1 MTVHLIILSSPLS
14 LSAGPQQVLHNQ
26 TLNTSACVATT
37 ELCKTY
43 YFNNNNRNP
52 SASDTAIATN
62 SFCLAVMKSL
72 KEIKMPKRV
81 SYLKTIL
88 EVYNT
93 K

>member
-1 MTVHLIILSSPLS
+1 MQDMI
-14 LSAGPQQVLHNQ
+14 
-26 TLNTSACVATT
+26 
-37 ELCKTY
+37 Y

-52 SASDTAIATN
+52 SAADTAIATN

-72 KEIKMPKRV
+72 KDIKMPKRI
-81 SYLKTIL
+81 SYLITIL